1 MKRAATLRR
10 QFEIP
15 LPFGVELTR
24 KQEMTMSDI
33 DTEATGGTAPMA
45 SRYTIEE
52 VDPSTTVVS
61 LHNPRHDVEHEDA
74 AFRELVASIR
84 DNGQTDDVLA
94 TRRKDGALVL
104 LTGCRRR
111 QACIEVGTLLRVKIY
126 ADVTPKFAFMV
137 AHEDERGR
145 APVSFWDRGRS
156 YQHALAKKVY
166 RDETEL
172 AAALGIDKST
182 VNRAVRFAAAPVE
195 ITSLLD
201 VRAVSATQWYAFCP
215 VLEDDAAR
223 ELVLA
228 EASLVAKSPPNT
240 PAAVFSELMK
250 AVAPDVDVGAQDILD
265 GDRKRV
271 GRIKANRGGSFTVRV
286 MAMEKLDAKER
297 ANRIRLIAAA
307 LSAAIVPVSA
317 KPKSDPS

>member
-1 MKRAATLRR
+1 M
-10 QFEIP
+10 P
-15 LPFGVELTR
+15 LPFGVQPTREQELN
-24 KQEMTMSDI
+24 MSDI
-33 DTEATGGTAPMA
+33 DSEATGATAPMA

-52 VDPSTTVVS
+52 VDSATTVVS
-61 LHNPRHDVEHEDA
+61 LHNPRHDVEHRDP

-84 DNGQTDDVLA
+84 DSGQTDDVLA
-94 TRRKDGALVL
+94 TRRKDGTLVL

-111 QACIEVGTLLRVKIY
+111 QACIELGILLRVKIY
-126 ADVTPKFAFMV
+126 ADFTPKFAFMV

-145 APVSFWDRGRS
+145 APVSLWDRGRS

-172 AAALGIDKST
+172 AASLSIDKST

-195 ITSLLD
+195 ITGLLD

-215 VLEDDAAR
+215 VLEDEVTR

-228 EASLVAKSPPNT
+228 EASLVAKAPPKT

-250 AVAPDVDVGAQDILD
+250 AVAPDIDVGAQDILD
-265 GDRKRV
+265 GDRRRV
-271 GRIKANRGGSFTVRV
+271 GRIKVNRSGSFTVRI
-286 MAMEKLDAKER
+286 MAMDKLDPKER

-307 LSAAIVPVSA
+307 LSAATAQATV
-317 KPKSDPS
+317 KPKNEPA